1 MSSNKDGPT
10 LGDRNASADGLDA
23 LFRPRSIAVVGV
35 SSSGRGLGATTVRT
49 IQRFGFDGPV
59 VAINPKATEVA
70 GVPCFPSLKDVP
82 HEIDLAL
89 LFTGGDRVRDSVLDA
104 AAAGV
109 GAIVI
114 FASGFAE
121 GGADGAAREREI
133 IELARAHGIRVL
145 GPNCQGIVSLASGLA
160 ATFSNA
166 LWIDELGPPSAVAY
180 IGQSGAIGGA
190 VFDLGRERGCVPA
203 LWISTGNQADLSV
216 VELAERAL
224 DDDELRVLM
233 LYLESVPHAD
243 DWIPLCRR
251 AAEVGK
257 HIVLLRSGTTEVG
270 RSAVAS
276 HTGSMVG
283 QDEAFKLASAAAGVV
298 VVSDVNELVDAAMS
312 LVRGASPAGR
322 RLGVVTT
329 SGGAGGLCADMSFEL
344 GLEMVT
350 LSPETAAALVPVLS
364 DFALPHNPV
373 DVTADLVS
381 GRPHDLGEVCRL
393 VAADPAVDHVLVV
406 VSAVVGKIAER
417 IARGIVE
424 ARSRSEKAFS
434 IVYLSSHDRTL
445 EVRRIYAEGG
455 IPVFDSIGA
464 ALRTMSHVVS
474 AGPSRAGSSP
484 VQAPAAPSNGP
495 AYRVLTE
502 AEGAP
507 VLAAAGI
514 TVPKGMLT
522 TSRAEAER
530 VAAQLGDDLVVK
542 LQSPQILHKTEMG
555 LVVVGAAAA
564 QVGTLYDE
572 MIARARQ
579 HAPHAVVEGV
589 LVQRRVRSGVE
600 VLIDVQV
607 QDEGYPPVLTVGLG
621 GTAVELY
628 ADVDT
633 GLLPVDHDTALRM
646 LRRLRGW
653 PLLDGFRGGPV
664 HDVDAAARAIVATAE
679 VAAALG
685 PDLVEFEINPLIVHE
700 KGHGATA
707 VDFVAHLAPAVATP
721 VTRPVGR
728 DSESIR
734 AEVSR

>member
-1 MSSNKDGPT
+1 MSTNETGPPT
-10 LGDRNASADGLDA
+10 DGLAA
-23 LFRPRSIAVVGV
+23 LLRPRSIAVVGV

-59 VAINPKATEVA
+59 VAINPRATEVA
-70 GVPCFPSLKDVP
+70 GVPCYPSLREVP
-82 HEIDLAL
+82 HQVDLAL
-89 LFTGGDRVRDSVLDA
+89 LFTGGDRIRDSVLDA

-121 GGADGAAREREI
+121 GGADGAVREREI

-145 GPNCQGIVSLASGLA
+145 GPNCQGVVSLAGGLA

-166 LWIDELGPPSAVAY
+166 LWTDEIGPPSPVAY

-216 VELAERAL
+216 VELADRAL
-224 DDDELRVLM
+224 DDDGLRVLM

-251 AAEVGK
+251 AAELGK

-283 QDEAFKLASAAAGVV
+283 QDEAFKLASSAAGVV
-298 VVSDVNELVDAAMS
+298 VVSDINELVDAAMS
-312 LVRGASPAGR
+312 LVRGAAPSGR
-322 RLGVVTT
+322 RIGVVTT
-329 SGGAGGLCADMSFEL
+329 SGGAGGLCADMSVGL
-344 GLEMVT
+344 GLEMAT
-350 LSPETAAALVPVLS
+350 LSPETTASLIPVLS
-364 DFALPHNPV
+364 DFAQPHNPV

-417 IARGIVE
+417 IARGIIE
-424 ARSRSEKAFS
+424 ARTCSETAFS
-434 IVYLSSHDRTL
+434 VVYLSSHDRTL

-464 ALRTMSHVVS
+464 ALRATSHVVT
-474 AGPSRAGSSP
+474 AGSVGTTVP
-484 VQAPAAPSNGP
+484 TGHRTPAPSDAP

-502 AEGAP
+502 AEGSP
-507 VLAAAGI
+507 VLVAAGI
-514 TVPKGMLT
+514 AVPGGRLT
-522 TSRAEAER
+522 RSRAEAEA
-530 VAAQLGDDLVVK
+530 VAGELGDDLVVK

-555 LVVVGAAAA
+555 LVVVGATAAE
-564 QVGTLYDE
+564 VGALYDE
-572 MIARARQ
+572 MTARAVR

-607 QDEGYPPVLTVGLG
+607 QDKGYPPVLTVGLG

-628 ADVDT
+628 ADVET
-633 GLLPVDHDTALRM
+633 GLLPVDHDTALQM

-664 HDVDAAARAIVATAE
+664 HDVDAAAQAIVATSE
-679 VAAALG
+679 VATALG
-685 PDLVEFEINPLIVHE
+685 PTLVEFEINPLIVHE

-707 VDFVAHLAPAVATP
+707 VDFVAHLEPGAAEPIVRLSDRDS
-721 VTRPVGR
+721 RPVG
-728 DSESIR
+728 

>member
-1 MSSNKDGPT
+1 MSTHKTGRT
-10 LGDRNASADGLDA
+10 TDGLDA
-23 LFRPRSIAVVGV
+23 LLRPKSVAVVGV

-49 IQRFGFDGPV
+49 IQRFGFDGPL
-59 VAINPKATEVA
+59 VAINPRATEVA
-70 GVPCFPSLKDVP
+70 GVPCFPTLREVP
-82 HEIDLAL
+82 HHVDLAL
-89 LFTGGDRVRDSVLDA
+89 LFTGGDRIRESVLDA

-145 GPNCQGIVSLASGLA
+145 GPNCQGVVSLSSGLA

-166 LWIDELGPPSAVAY
+166 LWTDEIGQPSPVAY

-190 VFDLGRERGCVPA
+190 VFDLGRERGCVPG

-224 DDDELRVLM
+224 DDDGLRVLM

-251 AAEVGK
+251 ATELGK

-283 QDEAFKLASAAAGVV
+283 QDEAFKLASAASGVV
-298 VVSDVNELVDAAMS
+298 VVSDINELVDAAMS
-312 LVRGASPAGR
+312 LVRGATPSGSR
-322 RLGVVTT
+322 IGVVTT
-329 SGGAGGLCADMSFEL
+329 SGGAGGLCADMSVEL
-344 GLEMVT
+344 GLEMAT
-350 LSPETAAALVPVLS
+350 LAPETGAALVPVLS
-364 DFALPHNPV
+364 DFAQPHNPV

-393 VAADPAVDHVLVV
+393 VAEDPAVDHVLVV

-417 IARGIVE
+417 IAKGIVE
-424 ARSRSEKAFS
+424 ARGRSQKAFS
-434 IVYLSSHDRTL
+434 VVYLSSHDRTL
-445 EVRRIYAEGG
+445 QVRRIFAEGG

-464 ALRTMSHVVS
+464 ALRATARLVS
-474 AGPSRAGSSP
+474 AGPVRPDSSSGHASSATSDGP
-484 VQAPAAPSNGP
+484 V
-495 AYRVLTE
+495 YRVLTE
-502 AEGAP
+502 AEGSP

-514 TVPKGMLT
+514 TVPGGTLT
-522 TSRAEAER
+522 TSRAEAES
-530 VAAQLGDDLVVK
+530 AAAELGDDLVVK

-564 QVGTLYDE
+564 EVGALYDE
-572 MIARARQ
+572 MTARARQ

-607 QDEGYPPVLTVGLG
+607 QDKGYPPVLTVGLG

-628 ADVDT
+628 ADVET
-633 GLLPVDHDTALRM
+633 GLLPVDQDTALQM

-653 PLLDGFRGGPV
+653 PLLDGFRGGQV
-664 HDVDAAARAIVATAE
+664 HDVDAAAAAIVATSE
-679 VAAALG
+679 VATALG
-685 PDLVEFEINPLIVHE
+685 PELVEFEINPLIVHE

-707 VDFVAHLAPAVATP
+707 VDFVAHLDPTAAAPIE
-721 VTRPVGR
+721 RPVGR
-728 DSESIR
+728 VSEPAR
-734 AEVSR
+734 AEVAR